1 MKIPPFFPALLILVS
16 AVPAFPDPGAATLP
30 REITMGDCVE
40 AALRNNIDIAVSRSE
55 RKATELG
62 VPLEEAAFLPKF
74 TGDFSYSRSIGPT
87 GSSIA
92 GTLTVDQNTWNFDA
106 GVQELLRSGI
116 TLSLSFENQRQ
127 EAGTAVALF
136 NPEYSTALTLSAHL
150 PLLKG
155 SGKLVTE
162 APLAIARAGAEAA
175 TEDWLARVMDIIAEA
190 RISFLA
196 FHAASREVEV
206 KRTALSLAM
215 QLLEQTDARIET
227 GLSAPVD
234 RLFAEAAVAS
244 RKEELLR
251 AEAAARNAE
260 DDMKNILGLRA
271 DENWEE
277 LLVPVLPRDL
287 PSPPGPDD
295 TYEVALQRR
304 PEVAALSARARQ
316 MEIRE
321 AVARKG
327 ILPDLS
333 LTTSAGLTGLAGT
346 PYPNPFFPG
355 GGTEFE
361 GGYGDSLREMFSGK
375 YYNWFVGLS
384 TEIPWNFA
392 QEKAE
397 WARARSILEEQ
408 HLREEGLRARIRTE
422 VRKARRNLASAL
434 ARVEAAA
441 ASVAAAQGKLEAEER
456 RLALGASTT
465 TQVLDVQQDYAQALL
480 ADVTARTDAHVSQT
494 RLWRS
499 TGTILDKE
507 GITVR

>member
-16 AVPAFPDPGAATLP
+16 AVPAFPDPGVATPP
-30 REITMGDCVE
+30 REIAMRECVE
-40 AALRNNIDIAVSRSE
+40 AALRNNIDVAVSRSE
-55 RKATELG
+55 RKEMELG
-62 VPLEEAAFLPKF
+62 VPLEEAAFLPRF

-92 GTLTVDQNTWNFDA
+92 GTLTIDQNSWNFDA
-106 GVQELLRSGI
+106 GVRELLRSGT
-116 TLSLSFENQRQ
+116 TLSLSFENQRL
-127 EAGTAVALF
+127 EAGTALSLF
-136 NPEYSTALTLSAHL
+136 NPEYSTALTLSAQL

-155 SGKLVTE
+155 SGKRVTE

-175 TEDWLARVMDIIAEA
+175 TGDWLAMVMDIVAGA
-190 RISFLA
+190 RTSFLA

-206 KRTALSLAM
+206 KRTALSLAV
-215 QLLEQTDARIET
+215 QLLEQTGARIET

-277 LLVPVLPRDL
+277 RLVPVLPPDL
-287 PSPPGPDD
+287 PSPPGFDD
-295 TYEVALQRR
+295 TFEEALKRR

-321 AVARKG
+321 AVARNG

-333 LTTSAGLTGLAGT
+333 LTTSAGLTGLAGS
-346 PYPNPFFPG
+346 PYPNPFFPS

-384 TEIPWNFA
+384 TEIPWKFA
-392 QEKAE
+392 REKAE
-397 WARARSILEEQ
+397 WARARSVLELQ
-408 HLREEGLRARIRTE
+408 RLREEGLRARIRTE

-434 ARVEAAA
+434 ARVDAAT

-465 TQVLDVQQDYAQALL
+465 TQVLEVQQDYAQALL
-480 ADVTARTDAHVSQT
+480 AEVTARTDAHVSQT

-499 TGTILDKE
+499 AGTILEKE

>member
-16 AVPAFPDPGAATLP
+16 AVPAFPDPGDATPP
-30 REITMGDCVE
+30 REITMRECVE
-40 AALRNNIDIAVSRSE
+40 EALRNNIEIAVSRSE
-55 RKATELG
+55 RKTTELG

-92 GTLTVDQNTWNFDA
+92 GTLTIDQNAWNFDA
-106 GVQELLRSGI
+106 GVQELLRSGT
-116 TLSLSFENQRQ
+116 TLSLSFENQRL
-127 EAGTAVALF
+127 EAGTAVSLF

-175 TEDWLARVMDIIAEA
+175 TEDWLTRVMDIIAGV
-190 RISFLA
+190 RTSFLA

-206 KRTALSLAM
+206 KRTALSLAV
-215 QLLEQTDARIET
+215 QLLERTDMRIET

-251 AEAAARNAE
+251 AEATARNAE
-260 DDMKNILGLRA
+260 DDMKNVLGLRA

-277 LLVPVLPRDL
+277 RLVPIPPRNL

-295 TYEVALQRR
+295 IFEVALRRR

-321 AVARKG
+321 EVARDE

-333 LTTSAGLTGLAGT
+333 LTTSAGLSGLAGS

-384 TEIPWNFA
+384 TEIPWKFA
-392 QEKAE
+392 REKAE
-397 WARARSILEEQ
+397 WARARSVLEQQ
-408 HLREEGLRARIRTE
+408 HLREEGLRAQIRTE

-434 ARVEAAA
+434 ARVDAAT
-441 ASVAAAQGKLEAEER
+441 ASPLPPHKESWRQRNAGSPSEHR
-456 RLALGASTT
+456 RRRSFSRSS
-465 TQVLDVQQDYAQALL
+465 
-480 ADVTARTDAHVSQT
+480 RTMPRPSSP
-494 RLWRS
+494 R
-499 TGTILDKE
+499 
-507 GITVR
+507 

>member
-1 MKIPPFFPALLILVS
+1 MKIPPFFPALLVLVS
-16 AVPAFPDPGAATLP
+16 AVPAFSEPGVAAPP
-30 REITMGDCVE
+30 REITMRECVE

-55 RKATELG
+55 RKTTELG
-62 VPLEEAAFLPKF
+62 IPLEEAAFLPRF

-87 GSSIA
+87 GSAIA
-92 GTLTVDQNTWNFDA
+92 GTLTIDQSTWNFDA
-106 GVQELLRSGI
+106 GVRELLRSGT

-127 EAGTAVALF
+127 EAGTAVSLF

-175 TEDWLARVMDIIAEA
+175 TEDWLAMVMDIIAEV
-190 RISFLA
+190 RTSFLA

-206 KRTALSLAM
+206 KRTALSLAV
-215 QLLEQTDARIET
+215 QLLDQTRARIET

-260 DDMKNILGLRA
+260 DDMKNVLGLRA

-277 LLVPVLPRDL
+277 QLIPILPRDL

-295 TYEVALQRR
+295 TFEVALQRR

-321 AVARKG
+321 TVARKG

-333 LTTSAGLTGLAGT
+333 LTASAGLSGLAGS

-384 TEIPWNFA
+384 TEIPWKFA

-397 WARARSILEEQ
+397 WARAHNVLEQQ
-408 HLREEGLRARIRTE
+408 HLREEGLRARIRAE
-422 VRKARRNLASAL
+422 VRKSRRNLASAL
-434 ARVEAAA
+434 ARVDAAT

-465 TQVLDVQQDYAQALL
+465 TRVLEVQQDYAQALL
-480 ADVTARTDAHVSQT
+480 AEATARTDAHVSQT

-499 TGTILDKE
+499 AGTVLEKE